1 MTPRAGWRKKYRGWG
16 AMTKLRYME
25 KIARE
30 TGNADPLRKRGSP
43 DLTVG
48 EMEMTVGE
56 FYRHTTEQVSLPDVN
71 LDSDLA
77 AIFNA
82 SKRKKTSE
90 PAGAFLRKNRKALAD
105 HIAAWT
111 SMQRRMV
118 RKLMEAVEKLIAA

>member
-1 MTPRAGWRKKYRGWG
+1 
-16 AMTKLRYME
+16 
-25 KIARE
+25 
-30 TGNADPLRKRGSP
+30 
-43 DLTVG
+43 
-48 EMEMTVGE
+48 MTVGE

-82 SKRKKTSE
+82 SKRQKTSE

-111 SMQRRMV
+111 AMQRPMV
-118 RKLMEAVEKLIAA
+118 RKLMEAVEKRSDELDLKIDRRKEAEYLSEFTVFVTTLVMNHLAREQIFSGVSWR